1 MIRDWIVNGFTQKAW
16 QDIKDTILANDFMTP
31 HSDYFG
37 AIMCGAV
44 CFDIVLREVGDN
56 CKIEWILC
64 ADPYILGIDSGYG
77 YTREHEMPYDEY
89 DGFAFEFYKHTPF
102 DDTLRSFIEQVD
114 EFTAKDATLSM
125 HADRKDLTWKDNGD
139 MQWP

>member
-1 MIRDWIVNGFTQKAW
+1 MARNWIVNGFTQEAWKA
-16 QDIKDTILANDFMTP
+16 IKETIRSCDFSTSF
-31 HSDYFG
+31 SDYFG

-56 CKIEWILC
+56 KNIEWLLC

-77 YTREHEMPYDEY
+77 YTREHQVPYDEH
-89 DGFAFEFYKHTPF
+89 DGFAFEFYKHAPF
-102 DDTLRSFIEQVD
+102 EDTLRNFIEQVD

-125 HADRKDLTWKDNGD
+125 HADRKDLTWKNDGD
-139 MQWP
+139 MQWT